1 MHENSKL
8 KPGQNMLCTEI
19 DSEIQNNFVHN
30 MIPQFLQ
37 KEVLLTKI
45 YLYSERMLIL
55 HKYQSVEL
63 CIS

>member
-1 MHENSKL
+1 
-8 KPGQNMLCTEI
+8 MLCTEI